1 MTDAERL
8 DTFMDRYTPAI
19 ARNGREALGKLR
31 AQLPGSVELVAD
43 NYTGLTIGFGPT
55 KQVGDAVI
63 SLTFA
68 PRFIALAFLHA
79 MELPDPDGLF
89 KGAPTQ
95 VRTFKLSKTR
105 TLDDDNV
112 QDMIARA
119 VMARGGWDPHRHS
132 QMVIKSVSPKQMPRR
147 P

>member
-1 MTDAERL
+1 MLSRCAS
-8 DTFMDRYTPAI
+8 I
-19 ARNGREALGKLR
+19 R
-31 AQLPGSVELVAD
+31 ATIKVTSGSDCKKFAAS
-43 NYTGLTIGFGPT
+43 F
-55 KQVGDAVI
+55 
-63 SLTFA
+63 TFA

-89 KGAPTQ
+89 KGAPTP

-112 QDMIARA
+112 QDMISRA